1 MGRAAVL
8 PPMPTTTQRR
18 TSRRASL
25 SLPLAGALLA
35 VTAGSALAQ
44 SPSTAPI
51 GAIDHPTGST
61 DIILS
66 METGGGFVPFGY
78 LLTQAPTFVLYG
90 DNTVIFRPSNV
101 PTDGTQYAPFVE
113 AHLSNEQV
121 DALLT
126 YALSV
131 GKLAEAGDS
140 YMDRMISDAPTTV
153 FTIDAAG
160 IDKAVSVYALGI
172 SDPTG
177 PDASFYA
184 AFEDLATLLST
195 FEQQVEKGNV
205 LDAAP
210 YEAEQYR
217 VVLSEVDPSTAPA
230 TAWPWEDLTP
240 ADFIAFPDNTAWSYA
255 GLTPDQLSTITT
267 VPSGGGMDVYVT
279 SPDGATTYQVF
290 WRPLLPGEDLAPD
303 TAGGGKGF

>member
-1 MGRAAVL
+1 
-8 PPMPTTTQRR
+8 MPTHTERR
-18 TSRRASL
+18 TPRRATL
-25 SLPLAGALLA
+25 SLPVAGALLA

-44 SPSTAPI
+44 APSTAPI

-61 DIILS
+61 DVVLS
-66 METGGGFVPFGY
+66 VETGGGFVPFGY
-78 LLTQAPTFVLYG
+78 LLSQAPTFVLYG
-90 DNTVIFRPSNV
+90 DNTVIFRPSDV
-101 PTDGTQYAPFVE
+101 PSDGTTYAPFVE
-113 AHLSNEQV
+113 AQLSNEQV

-131 GKLAEAGDS
+131 GGLADAADS
-140 YMDRMISDAPTTV
+140 YTDMLITDAPTTV

-172 SDPTG
+172 VEPDG
-177 PDASFYA
+177 PDAEDYA

-205 LDAAP
+205 LSAEP
-210 YEAEQYR
+210 YQPEQYR
-217 VVLSEVDPSTAPA
+217 VVLSEVDPSQVDAAGAPA
-230 TAWPWEDLTP
+230 VAWPWTDLTP
-240 ADFIAFPDNTAWSYA
+240 ADFTPFPANAVWSYA
-255 GLTPDQLSTITT
+255 GLTAAQLSAIAT

-279 SPDGATTYQVF
+279 APDGTTTYQVF
-290 WRPLLPGEDLAPD
+290 WRPLLPGEDIAPD

>member
-1 MGRAAVL
+1 
-8 PPMPTTTQRR
+8 MPTHTERR
-18 TSRRASL
+18 TPRRATL

-51 GAIDHPTGST
+51 GAITHPTGST
-61 DIILS
+61 DIVLS

-78 LLTQAPTFVLYG
+78 LLSQAPTFVLYG
-90 DNTVIFRPSNV
+90 DNTVIFRPSDV
-101 PTDGTQYAPFVE
+101 PTDGTAYAPFVE

-131 GKLAEAGDS
+131 GGLANAADS
-140 YMDRMISDAPTTV
+140 YTDMLITDAPTTV

-172 SDPTG
+172 VDPEG
-177 PDASFYA
+177 PDAEAYA

-205 LDAAP
+205 LSAELYQP
-210 YEAEQYR
+210 EQYR
-217 VVLSEVDPSTAPA
+217 VVLSEVDASQVDAA
-230 TAWPWEDLTP
+230 SGSALAWPWADLAP
-240 ADFIAFPDNTAWSYA
+240 ADFTAFPQNAAWSYA
-255 GLTPDQLSTITT
+255 GLTPEQLAAITT
-267 VPSGGGMDVYVT
+267 VPSGGGLDAYVT
-279 SPDGATTYQVF
+279 SPDGSTTYQVF
-290 WRPLLPGEDLAPD
+290 WRPLLPGEDVAPD
-303 TAGGGKGF
+303 TMAGGKGF

>member
-1 MGRAAVL
+1 
-8 PPMPTTTQRR
+8 MPTHTERR
-18 TSRRASL
+18 DPRRATL

-44 SPSTAPI
+44 SPSTAPV

-61 DIILS
+61 DIVLS
-66 METGGGFVPFGY
+66 LETGGGFVPFGY
-78 LLTQAPTFVLYG
+78 LLSQAPTFVLYG
-90 DNTVIFRPSNV
+90 DNTVIFRPSDV
-101 PTDGTQYAPFVE
+101 PADGATYAPYVE

-121 DALLT
+121 DALLL

-131 GKLAEAGDS
+131 GKLADAADS
-140 YMDRMISDAPTTV
+140 YTDMRITDAPTTV

-172 SDPTG
+172 VDPEG
-177 PDASFYA
+177 PDAAYYA

-205 LDAAP
+205 LSSELYQP
-210 YEAEQYR
+210 ELYR
-217 VVLSEVDPSTAPA
+217 VVLSEVDPSQADAAGGPA
-230 TAWPWEDLTP
+230 AVWPWADLTP
-240 ADFIAFPDNTAWSYA
+240 ADFTPFPDSAAWSYA
-255 GLTPDQLSTITT
+255 GLTPEQLAATT
-267 VPSGGGMDVYVT
+267 AVPSGGGMDVYVT
-279 SPDGATTYQVF
+279 APDGTTTYQVF
-290 WRPLLPGEDLAPD
+290 WRPLLPGEDVAPD